1 MSVQVQTDDFDLG
14 TEVSKLSS
22 DPSVGAVVSFTGIV
36 RDAAQ
41 SGLISME
48 LECYPGMVEQALYD
62 IETKA
67 RKRWDIKASVII
79 HRIGNLKLGEQ
90 IMMVAT
96 ASPHRQDAF
105 DAAEF
110 LMDYLKSEAPF
121 WKKEH
126 FKDHAKWVDARETDL
141 QSLKRWQD

>member
-1 MSVQVQTDDFDLG
+1 SVSVQSDDFDLND
-14 TEVSKLSS
+14 EISKLSN
-22 DPSVGAVVSFTGIV
+22 DPQIGAVVTFSGIV
-36 RDAAQ
+36 RDA
-41 SGLISME
+41 SGHGLKSLE
-48 LECYPGMVEQALYD
+48 LECYPGMVEAALKA
-62 IETKA
+62 IEAKA
-67 RKRWDIKASVII
+67 QERWDIKASVII

-105 DAAEF
+105 EAAEF

-126 FKDHAKWVDARETDL
+126 FPNGSKWVDARETDL
-141 QSLKRWQD
+141 ESLQRWQD

>member
-1 MSVQVQTDDFDLG
+1 MSVNVQTDDFDLG
-14 TEVSKLSS
+14 AEVSKMAS
-22 DPSVGAVVSFTGIV
+22 DPSVGAIVSFTGIV
-36 RDAAQ
+36 RDAAH
-41 SGLISME
+41 SGLISLE
-48 LECYPGMVEQALYD
+48 LECYPSMVEQALQS
-62 IETKA
+62 IEKNA
-67 RKRWDIKASVII
+67 CDRWDLRGCKII

-126 FKDHAKWVDARETDL
+126 FKDHATWVDARETDL
-141 QSLKRWQD
+141 QSLQRWQD